1 MRQVESVGFS
11 PESFGSS
18 VKDLKDVNI
27 KLKEVCERD
36 RTEKVALLEKLE
48 NMEKLIDK
56 NALLENSLSDLNVE
70 LEGVGEK
77 LKALEES
84 CQYLVEEKS
93 VLVSEKD
100 LMASELQFAT
110 DDLEKLTEKN
120 HILENFLLDANA
132 ELEGLR
138 EKSKSLEDFC
148 LLLVNEK
155 SELASMKGSLS
166 SQLDISEKS
175 LQDLEKN
182 YTELEEKYSHLE
194 KERQS
199 SLHEVQEL
207 QVRLDAEKQEH
218 ANLAQLSESQLAGM
232 ASQICLLQEE
242 SLCRKKEY
250 EKELDKAV
258 NAEIEIFILQKCAQE
273 LEEKNSSL
281 LLDHQKLVEASKLSE
296 KLISDMRHEN
306 CEQQE
311 EVKCLSDKIKTL
323 RMGLYQ
329 VLMTLELDANQC
341 ENKPKQDQKLLN
353 HVLNRLQESQEFLFK
368 TQDENQRLFTE
379 NSVLVTLLRQL
390 QLEVENLVKTKDILH
405 QELTTRSEQFLVLQN
420 ESQELSGINEEMKL
434 KLIEGDRKEEALKVE
449 LNNLHVQLSDLQGA
463 FQNLQEEN
471 CKVLDDQRS
480 LMKSFSDLQMEKCE
494 LEEENFCILVETV
507 SQSTLSLIFRDI
519 ICEKSVEIKSLGVSL
534 DKLCHDNNGLNE
546 KVKTLEKELDNF
558 SGLEDE
564 KRELHKMVEDL
575 KCKYDEVEVIRS
587 DQEMQ
592 IIKLLGDY
600 DQKIKEAENI
610 REVNQKLESEIRRLH
625 EEFQEVKDRKENL
638 SHELVKERN
647 EVELQESQA
656 VALFGE
662 LQISAVREALFEGKL
677 CELLK
682 ICESL
687 EDGNCSKDMEIDQLK
702 ERVST
707 LEGGNAEL
715 KALVAAYL
723 TAFMSLRDCVTS
735 LEKHTLPDATLHE
748 GDSKESKVISIRLI
762 LNRSIMAILL
772 GLVL

>member
-1 MRQVESVGFS
+1 
-11 PESFGSS
+11 
-18 VKDLKDVNI
+18 
-27 KLKEVCERD
+27 
-36 RTEKVALLEKLE
+36 
-48 NMEKLIDK
+48 
-56 NALLENSLSDLNVE
+56 
-70 LEGVGEK
+70 
-77 LKALEES
+77 
-84 CQYLVEEKS
+84 
-93 VLVSEKD
+93 
-100 LMASELQFAT
+100 
-110 DDLEKLTEKN
+110 
-120 HILENFLLDANA
+120 
-132 ELEGLR
+132 
-138 EKSKSLEDFC
+138 
-148 LLLVNEK
+148 
-155 SELASMKGSLS
+155 MKGSLS

-175 LQDLEKN
+175 LQDLERN
-182 YTELEEKYSHLE
+182 YTELEEKYSLLE

-218 ANLAQLSESQLAGM
+218 SNLAQLSESQLAGM

-281 LLDHQKLVEASKLSE
+281 LLDHQKLMEASKLSE

-311 EVKCLSDKIKTL
+311 EVECLSDKIKTL

-341 ENKPKQDQKLLN
+341 ENKSKQDQKLLN

-379 NSVLVTLLRQL
+379 NSVLVTLLGQL
-390 QLEVENLVKTKDILH
+390 QLEVENLVKTQDE
-405 QELTTRSEQFLVLQN
+405 ELTTRSEQFLVLQN

-434 KLIEGDRKEEALKVE
+434 KLMEGDRKEEALKVE
-449 LNNLHVQLSDLQGA
+449 LNNLHVQLSDLEGA

-519 ICEKSVEIKSLGVSL
+519 ICEKSVEIKSLGESL
-534 DKLCHDNNGLNE
+534 DKLCHDNIGLNK
-546 KVKTLEKELDNF
+546 KVKTLEKELDKF
-558 SGLEDE
+558 SGLQDE

-592 IIKLLGDY
+592 IIKLSGDY
-600 DQKIKEAENI
+600 DQKTKEAET
-610 REVNQKLESEIRRLH
+610 
-625 EEFQEVKDRKENL
+625 FVK
-638 SHELVKERN
+638 
-647 EVELQESQA
+647 
-656 VALFGE
+656 
-662 LQISAVREALFEGKL
+662 
-677 CELLK
+677 
-682 ICESL
+682 
-687 EDGNCSKDMEIDQLK
+687 
-702 ERVST
+702 
-707 LEGGNAEL
+707 
-715 KALVAAYL
+715 
-723 TAFMSLRDCVTS
+723 
-735 LEKHTLPDATLHE
+735 
-748 GDSKESKVISIRLI
+748 
-762 LNRSIMAILL
+762 
-772 GLVL
+772 